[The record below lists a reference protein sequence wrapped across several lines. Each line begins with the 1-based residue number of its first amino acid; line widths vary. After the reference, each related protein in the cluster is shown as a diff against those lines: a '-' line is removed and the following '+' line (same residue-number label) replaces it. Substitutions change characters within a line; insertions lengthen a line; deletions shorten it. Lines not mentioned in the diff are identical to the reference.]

1 MVVARRSTLVAL
13 AAIVALAAGSAAAQ
27 EARQQQP
34 HLSVV
39 GEGEVHAAPDMA
51 VLTLGVVT
59 EAETAREALD
69 ANSAAMREIAAALRE
84 AGIEPRDLQ
93 TSGFSVQ
100 PKFTQP
106 QPRRE
111 AEAPEIAG
119 YIVRNN
125 LTVRIRDIAEAGG
138 LLDRAVTL
146 GSNYVTGI
154 GFTVADPKPL
164 EDEARRRAV
173 ADARGKAELYAE
185 AADVALG
192 RVLAIDEREEQ
203 YGPRPMMARALT
215 AEAADAVP
223 VEAGELTFRAQVR
236 VDWAL
241 EE

>member
-1 MVVARRSTLVAL
+1 MIVAPRSTLVAL
-13 AAIVALAAGSAAAQ
+13 AAVLALGAGSAPAQ

-84 AGIEPRDLQ
+84 AGIEARDLQ

-164 EDEARRRAV
+164 ENEARRRAV

-203 YGPRPMMARALT
+203 YGPRPMMARSMT
-215 AEAADAVP
+215 MEAADAVP